1 MARKNEY
8 KKIHAKQ
15 KGGKIQVHDL
25 RFLSKETRLTNYS
38 TIPNELYGSGI
49 SSTAMIVYAKLLN
62 RANLSISNG
71 RVDELGRIYVF
82 YRIEDLADE
91 IGRSTSTI
99 KENINELVEADLIEK
114 RRADKGRANLIFVK
128 VPESSLTDGKQAIY
142 GTDNKPFNGGKT
154 NHVTGGKVASNNY
167 KNKTNIIT
175 NYNFEEGESL

>member
-1 MARKNEY
+1 MQEEMNMN
-8 KKIHAKQ
+8 
-15 KGGKIQVHDL
+15 DL
-25 RFLSKETRLTNYS
+25 KFLNKHTRLSNYS

-71 RVDELGRIYVF
+71 RVDELGRVYVF
-82 YRIEDLADE
+82 YRIEDLATE

-99 KENINELVEADLIEK
+99 KENINELVESGLIEK

-128 VPESSLTDGKQAIY
+128 VPGSSLTDGKSTVY
-142 GTDNKPFNGGKT
+142 GSDNKPLNSGKSGY
-154 NHVTGGKVASNNY
+154 VTGGKSTTNNY

>member
-1 MARKNEY
+1 M
-8 KKIHAKQ
+8 
-15 KGGKIQVHDL
+15 V
-25 RFLSKETRLTNYS
+25 
-38 TIPNELYGSGI
+38 
-49 SSTAMIVYAKLLN
+49 VYAKLLN

-71 RVDELGRIYVF
+71 RVDEAGRVYVL
-82 YRIEDLADE
+82 YRISDLAQE

-99 KENINELVEADLIEK
+99 KEKINELVEACLIEK
-114 RRADKGRANLIFVK
+114 RRADTGRANLIFVK

-154 NHVTGGKVASNNY
+154 NHVTGGKAATNNY